1 MKKMVRGRDLFL
13 ESHRNNPDVLVRIKE
28 IYLNIFD
35 QMMPFV
41 ESFGDVNNGRDD
53 EKVDPTNVA
62 CERVLGVLQ
71 KRLFPICNLI
81 YWHNMQWLN

>member
-1 MKKMVRGRDLFL
+1 MMKMVGGCDLFL

-35 QMMPFV
+35 QMMPSV

-53 EKVDPTNVA
+53 VKVDPTNVL
-62 CERVLGVLQ
+62 CERVLGVL
-71 KRLFPICNLI
+71 K
-81 YWHNMQWLN
+81 